1 MGKRAGFSPAVTKNA
16 LRIMQKISKHPCAR
30 IFLEPVDPAV
40 VPGYYD
46 RIIEPVDISMVNLR
60 LNMNDYKQISE
71 WVRDMKL
78 IWQNAEKFYGQ
89 SSFQAALGRELFRI
103 FEREYERFV
112 EFSVMRWV
120 KCTTLTAY
128 KFNYFVMK
136 MPDSLRGVHAT
147 TFSLMTGIPSF
158 GDIDLEEAP
167 VEQPTNLQ
175 PQIPD
180 PAPTTELPVKE
191 ASPPP
196 APEPEPKIET
206 EKKPHHTQVDDSCSS
221 DDCFDS
227 VVARRPV
234 VRKQSRRRGPA
245 SVSDQ
250 DVTNL
255 MCALALLP
263 NAEDLREVAAILI
276 RSQPELR
283 IKLPNPVIST
293 EDLTNQTLR
302 MLMEFAHRRFRELD
316 LEYPSGPLIA

>member
-1 MGKRAGFSPAVTKNA
+1 MGKRGGFSPAVTKKA
-16 LRIMQKISKHPCAR
+16 LQIMQKISKRPCAR

-46 RIIEPVDISMVNLR
+46 TIIEPVDISMVNQR
-60 LNMNDYKQISE
+60 LNVNDYTQISE

-89 SSFQAALGRELFRI
+89 SSFQAALGRELFRV

-120 KCTTLTAY
+120 KCTALTAY

-136 MPDSLRGVHAT
+136 MPDSLKGVYAT

-158 GDIDLEEAP
+158 GDIDLEETP
-167 VEQPTNLQ
+167 VEQPQT
-175 PQIPD
+175 PE
-180 PAPTTELPVKE
+180 PAELPVKE

-196 APEPEPKIET
+196 APEPEPEPEPKIET
-206 EKKPHHTQVDDSCSS
+206 EKKPHPTHVDDSCSS

-227 VVARRPV
+227 VVARRPI

-245 SVSDQ
+245 SVSDA